1 MHLSRPGFAGEL
13 RARDG
18 TLAKY
23 DDVGCLVRALLS
35 GGGDSAAAWV
45 EDHAGGGFVPLRTAQ
60 LVGAD
65 PATTPMGS
73 GLVAFADAAT
83 ARAYADANG
92 ARVMGYEDVV
102 RDTTLAA
109 RLAPAPERDRENAP

>member
-1 MHLSRPGFAGEL
+1 
-13 RARDG
+13 
-18 TLAKY
+18 
-23 DDVGCLVRALLS
+23 
-35 GGGDSAAAWV
+35 
-45 EDHAGGGFVPLRTAQ
+45 
-60 LVGAD
+60 
-65 PATTPMGS
+65 MGS